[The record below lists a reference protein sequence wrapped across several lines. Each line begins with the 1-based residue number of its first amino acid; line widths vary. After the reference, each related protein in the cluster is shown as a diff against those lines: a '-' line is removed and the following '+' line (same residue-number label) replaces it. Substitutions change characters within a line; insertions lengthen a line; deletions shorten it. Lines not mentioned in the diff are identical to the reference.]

1 MSTPTPPTPTIAI
14 GTRATVT
21 PPGCYSGILSHH
33 WQSRVESNLVG
44 TAGRCPSAGCA
55 RLVTMTEHRIT
66 FEGPPSVAVRV
77 ATVLADA
84 DGVDLTG
91 QTPEPGGTAE
101 RVVLVLTV
109 DGTVDDVAAAVAAV
123 EADLP
128 PGATVVH
135 DLVGDH

>member
-1 MSTPTPPTPTIAI
+1 
-14 GTRATVT
+14 
-21 PPGCYSGILSHH
+21 
-33 WQSRVESNLVG
+33 
-44 TAGRCPSAGCA
+44 
-55 RLVTMTEHRIT
+55 MTEHRIT

-77 ATVLADA
+77 ATLLADA
-84 DGVDLTG
+84 DGVDLTS